1 MADGGLEAGSEHA
14 QVFGLR
20 GLEIF
25 LACCMTWRNV
35 STSSMVSLRT
45 VLLPNALVAYP
56 MLGLYEAMVLPLR
69 RRNESSHRSDQVSN
83 RRATADRPTRAARRN
98 STDCRRASA
107 RPEGE
112 IAPVRVGCRGAL
124 SGFSEDTSV

>member
-1 MADGGLEAGSEHA
+1 VADGGLEAGSEHA

-56 MLGLYEAMVLPLR
+56 MLGLYEAMVLPLG

-83 RRATADRPTRAARRN
+83 RRAAANRFAGATGHNFRECRRN
-98 STDCRRASA
+98 AA
-107 RPEGE
+107 KRPVAGG
-112 IAPVRVGCRGAL
+112 IGPPA
-124 SGFSEDTSV
+124 